1 MITTHAYVTWG
12 GEIRVVV
19 SRSPEGI
26 EALEGMPGTRSVTLT
41 QAEATSLRDQLMSAL
56 ATRPRCLDC
65 DSYLHSAGSP
75 SCPQE
80 HDDCAD

>member
-19 SRSPEGI
+19 SRSPEGA
-26 EALEGMPGTRSVTLT
+26 EATAGMPGTRTVTLEH
-41 QAEATSLRDQLMSAL
+41 AEAVALRDRLMSVL

-65 DSYLHSAGSP
+65 DSEHHSAGSP
-75 SCPQE
+75 HCPQE